1 MTNLKN
7 IVLKNAKL
15 KNDNLEKLQQETDKS
30 ETDNS
35 KNIPLLTGNNMDML
49 KDLMHQLNVSSL
61 YFNDE
66 MKKEARD
73 VLNKMKNI
81 EEHLTEL
88 RSKEKDFENKVL
100 QINGAFC
107 NNFYNDLSDRKV
119 VSIKIRIVKPL
130 KKQKKAFID
139 LCDSMGWI
147 CHHSSSKFISFYAV
161 IDNIKELKNTFNNVL
176 AIDNGVFCQNVLI
189 NNFYG
194 RFTLLKELEQLATK
208 KD

>member
-15 KNDNLEKLQQETDKS
+15 KNDNVEKLQQETSKKESDKL
-30 ETDNS
+30 
-35 KNIPLLTGNNMDML
+35 KNIPLLANMGML
-49 KDLMHQLNVSSL
+49 KDLMHQLNISSM

-66 MKKEARD
+66 IKKEAGD
-73 VLNKMKNI
+73 VLNKMKII
-81 EEHLTEL
+81 EEHLLEL
-88 RSKEKDFENKVL
+88 RSKQKDFENKVL
-100 QINGAFC
+100 KINGDYC

-130 KKQKKAFID
+130 KKQKQAFID

-147 CHHSSSKFISFYAV
+147 CHHSNSKFISFYAV
-161 IDNIKELKNTFNNVL
+161 VDNIKELKNTFNNVL
-176 AIDNGVFCQNVLI
+176 SIDNSIFCQSFII
-189 NNFYG
+189 NNTYG
-194 RFTLLKELEQLATK
+194 RFTLLQELEQLAIK

>member
-15 KNDNLEKLQQETDKS
+15 KNDNLEKLQQETSKN
-30 ETDNS
+30 EANNS
-35 KNIPLLTGNNMDML
+35 KNIPLLTGSNMGML
-49 KDLMHQLNVSSL
+49 KNLMHQLNISSL

-66 MKKEARD
+66 MKKEASD
-73 VLNKMKNI
+73 VLSKMKII
-81 EEHLTEL
+81 EEHLNEL
-88 RSKEKDFENKVL
+88 RSKETDFENKVL
-100 QINGAFC
+100 KINGDFC

-119 VSIKIRIVKPL
+119 ASIKIRIVKPL

-139 LCDSMGWI
+139 LCNSMGWI

-161 IDNIKELKNTFNNVL
+161 IDNIKELKSTFNNVL

-189 NNFYG
+189 SNLYE
-194 RFTLLKELEQLATK
+194 RFTLLQELERLATK

>member
-15 KNDNLEKLQQETDKS
+15 KNDNLEKLQQETAKK
-30 ETDNS
+30 ETVNS
-35 KNIPLLTGNNMDML
+35 KNISLLTGKNMDML
-49 KDLMHQLNVSSL
+49 KDLMRQLNISSL

-66 MKKEARD
+66 MKKEASD
-73 VLNKMKNI
+73 VLNKMKII
-81 EEHLTEL
+81 EEYLTEQ
-88 RSKEKDFENKVL
+88 RNKEKDFENKVL
-100 QINGAFC
+100 KINGDYC

-130 KKQKKAFID
+130 KKQKQAFMD
-139 LCDSMGWI
+139 LCNSMGWI

-161 IDNIKELKNTFNNVL
+161 VDNIKELKNTFNNVL
-176 AIDNGVFCQNVLI
+176 SIDNSIFCQSFLI
-189 NNFYG
+189 DNTYG
-194 RFTLLKELEQLATK
+194 RFTLLKELEELAKK